1 MQTSPSEAVGTP
13 QKGSP
18 AIGCIG
24 IEKSFG
30 HVDAL
35 RGATVTV
42 RQGEVTVLFGDNG
55 AGKSTLLR
63 ILCGI
68 HQPDRGEVLVR
79 GARVQFG
86 SIRDAHEHGIE
97 VIHQDLALA
106 PDLSVSEN
114 VYLGHERLEQGW
126 RGRVGVLARTAMGA
140 RTNDALKELGIELP
154 SVRVAVRSSR
164 RPAAGVAV
172 ARGHVEPHGNPDGRA
187 DGRARHQAVRH
198 RVRHHHR
205 SRPSRLGVFVISHDI
220 PRMLEIADTAAVL
233 RRGQVV
239 LAAPAGPNDHRRR
252 PRHGRRSGV
261 LTTVTRGERTARRR
275 HGSPHCSAEHG
286 LSQGT
291 RRSSSRSSMRC

>member
-1 MQTSPSEAVGTP
+1 VQTSPSEAVGTP

-18 AIGCIG
+18 AIGCVG

-35 RGATVTV
+35 RGATFTV

-79 GARVQFG
+79 GEPVQFE

-114 VYLGHERLEQGW
+114 VYLGHEQLERGW

-140 RTNDALKELGIELP
+140 RTDDALKELGIELP
-154 SVRVAVRSSR
+154 SVRVVVRELSGGQR
-164 RPAAGVAV
+164 QGVAV
-172 ARGHVEPHGNPDGRA
+172 ARAVMWSRMAILMDEPTAALGTRQTEIVLSTIKA
-187 DGRARHQAVRH
+187 AAARG
-198 RVRHHHR
+198 
-205 SRPSRLGVFVISHDI
+205 LGVLIVSHDM
-220 PRMLEIADTAAVL
+220 PRMLQVAD
-233 RRGQVV
+233 RIVV
-239 LAAPAGPNDHRRR
+239 L
-252 PRHGRRSGV
+252 RHGR
-261 LTTVTRGERTARRR
+261 VTAEFRAKDTDIPGIVGAML
-275 HGSPHCSAEHG
+275 GSQVGA
-286 LSQGT
+286 
-291 RRSSSRSSMRC
+291 

>member
-1 MQTSPSEAVGTP
+1 VQTSPSEAVGTP

-18 AIGCIG
+18 AIGCVG

-35 RGATVTV
+35 RGATFTV

-79 GARVQFG
+79 GEPVQFE

-114 VYLGHERLEQGW
+114 VYLGHEQLERGW

-154 SVRVAVRSSR
+154 SVRVVVRELSGGQR
-164 RPAAGVAV
+164 QGVAV
-172 ARGHVEPHGNPDGRA
+172 ARAMMWSRMAILMDEPTAALGTRQSDIVCA
-187 DGRARHQAVRH
+187 TITEVARRG
-198 RVRHHHR
+198 
-205 SRPSRLGVFVISHDI
+205 LGVFVISHDI

-239 LAAPAGPNDHRRR
+239 LSARARD
-252 PRHGRRSGV
+252 
-261 LTTVTRGERTARRR
+261 VTITDVVHAMVGDRE
-275 HGSPHCSAEHG
+275 S
-286 LSQGT
+286 
-291 RRSSSRSSMRC
+291 